1 MIERDTPSANGR
13 QEDLVLAITDVL
25 LAGEGVDIADIA
37 ARYAVP
43 PAQVRRY
50 SQLIEQLHRMLLGA
64 RASPG
69 FVRALKR
76 DLLGETRSHWR
87 WLALRAPL
95 VLAGVALA
103 GALVTASARRWR
115 RNAPPADSPTV
126 G

>member
-64 RASPG
+64 RPSPG

-76 DLLGETRSHWR
+76 DLLGEARSHWR

-103 GALVTASARRWR
+103 GALVMASARRWR

-126 G
+126 S

>member
-50 SQLIEQLHRMLLGA
+50 SQLIEQLHCMLLGA

-76 DLLGETRSHWR
+76 DLLGEARSHWR

-126 G
+126 S

>member
-1 MIERDTPSANGR
+1 MTERDTPSANDR
-13 QEDLVLAITDVL
+13 HEDLVLAITDVL

-50 SQLIEQLHRMLLGA
+50 SQLVEQLHRTLVGA
-64 RASPG
+64 RPSPG

-76 DLLGETRSHWR
+76 DLLGESQPRWR

-95 VLAGVALA
+95 ALAGVALA
-103 GALVTASARRWR
+103 GALVTATARRWR
-115 RNAPPADSPTV
+115 RNAPPADSPTA